1 MGLAVRRRSL
11 VVCLLVAAVTA
22 GCGGSLATKAGDRDG
37 PRHTTVLTMVIAE
50 AAQTDHTV
58 FLDAV
63 KRLSHGTLRIRIVPG
78 GPSSWSELP
87 QQGTEVRAIEHV
99 EQGQPAMAWL
109 PSRVWQSQ
117 GVESFRALWAP
128 FLITSHALLWKV
140 VTSPVATEMLQA
152 TEVRGV
158 TSLAIVPRDL
168 RRILGKTPLVS
179 IAAFRGVRVATNS
192 HDEAEVLRAL
202 GAIPRLHEVY
212 PPASLSERRIDAVEA
227 GGPVI
232 PMHGYTRLA
241 PYVPANVVL
250 FPRTDVIS
258 INKRVFDGLTPEE
271 RSALREGAR
280 LAVQAQRDLADQ
292 ETGILRGLCQL
303 GGKLVVA
310 SGAQLAQLREAE
322 RPVYNE
328 LARDPRVRP
337 YLDQIEAM
345 KRGTPPDPPLKIP
358 RGCAG

>member
-1 MGLAVRRRSL
+1 
-11 VVCLLVAAVTA
+11 VTA
-22 GCGGSLATKAGDRDG
+22 GCGGSLATKAGDREG

-50 AAQTDHTV
+50 AVQTEETGFV
-58 FLDAV
+58 DAV
-63 KRLSHGTLRIRIVPG
+63 RRLSHGTLRIRIEPN
-78 GPSSWSELP
+78 GPTSWSELA

-99 EQGQPAMAWL
+99 EHGQPAMAWL

-140 VTSPVATEMLQA
+140 VTSRVASEMLQA
-152 TEVRGV
+152 TEARGV

-168 RRILGKTPLVS
+168 RRILGRTPLVS
-179 IAAFRGVRVATNS
+179 VPAFHGVRVATNS

-202 GAIPRLHEVY
+202 GAIPRLDEVD
-212 PPASLSERRIDAVEA
+212 PVASLGERRIDGVEA
-227 GGPVI
+227 GGAII
-232 PMHGYTRLA
+232 PLHGYTRLT
-241 PYVPANVVL
+241 PYVPVNVVL

-258 INKRVFDGLTPEE
+258 INKRVFDDLTTEE

-280 LAVQAQRDLADQ
+280 LAVQAQRALADQ
-292 ETGILRGLCQL
+292 EAGLLRGLCQL

-310 SGAQLAQLREAE
+310 SGVQLAQLREAE
-322 RPVYNE
+322 RPVYDA

-337 YLDQIEAM
+337 YLDQIQAM
-345 KRGTPPDPPLKIP
+345 KRGTPPEPPLKIP